1 MTKWRE
7 LDFSNSLKVHE
18 PKTKKISS
26 VDDFGN
32 QRKKLHKLSQISPR
46 FSREIRDSLRST
58 RKVGLP
64 PISKHLEVR

>member
-1 MTKWRE
+1 MQYNFVSVAVRTISNMTKWRE

-32 QRKKLHKLSQISPR
+32 QRKKLHKLSQISTQI
-46 FSREIRDSLRST
+46 FSRNT
-58 RKVGLP
+58 G
-64 PISKHLEVR
+64 